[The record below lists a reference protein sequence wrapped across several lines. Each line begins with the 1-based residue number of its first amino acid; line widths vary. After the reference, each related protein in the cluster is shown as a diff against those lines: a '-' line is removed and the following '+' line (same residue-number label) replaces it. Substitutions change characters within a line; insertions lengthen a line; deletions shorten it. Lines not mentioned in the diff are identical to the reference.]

1 MLTINDH
8 VIHRSV
14 LNPPDLAIFDELVSP
29 KEAEMLME
37 RNDGKSLFLVAVL
50 LYSLGLAHGSLLTAI
65 KGYVSANA
73 VYVRVLTLCYSN
85 STWRSEQ
92 ST

>member
-1 MLTINDH
+1 MLTINDR

-37 RNDGKSLFLVAVL
+37 RNDGKLLFLVALSYCIV
-50 LYSLGLAHGSLLTAI
+50 
-65 KGYVSANA
+65 
-73 VYVRVLTLCYSN
+73 
-85 STWRSEQ
+85 
-92 ST
+92 